1 MIGYDISLI
10 PEISDRYT
18 ALCHRLA
25 PTQRNTL
32 HIESSSNVDNN
43 SSSTSTAAS
52 NITMVSAETTFD
64 TAAGTTVDEP
74 MAVDEATN
82 DPMTSNDRHTTTA
95 ETPDTITNSGTFSS
109 MEEQSHPIDNESR
122 SSEGS
127 NVMPSQS
134 SSAASDRLQTSF
146 LNPGF
151 ERDSDSHDGSSTE
164 IPAQPYQMLI
174 PGEIHIQ
181 QTHLHQAPYQ
191 QPVNSTGPTLH
202 TLIPQ
207 PNTGG
212 TRDRN
217 ELGII
222 SGMSAVPTSPHVE
235 NIEMQQ
241 AQVNNEQNSEGP
253 ANVILVQLPNP
264 NQPAVEDVNTP
275 LQTIRQIS
283 APVRGYTEQDPT
295 QTGTEGGGEQSEQRV
310 DTVTP
315 GPALTA
321 RTISGRGNKYRA
333 TR

>member
-25 PTQRNTL
+25 PTQSNTL
-32 HIESSSNVDNN
+32 HIESSSNVDGN

-74 MAVDEATN
+74 MVVVEATN
-82 DPMTSNDRHTTTA
+82 DLITSNDRHRTTA
-95 ETPDTITNSGTFSS
+95 ETPDTITDSGTNNS
-109 MEEQSHPIDNESR
+109 MEEQSRPIDNESR
-122 SSEGS
+122 SSDGT

-134 SSAASDRLQTSF
+134 SSAASDRLQTSY

-151 ERDSDSHDGSSTE
+151 ERDSDSHDGSSSE
-164 IPAQPYQMLI
+164 IPAQPYQMLM

-191 QPVNSTGPTLH
+191 KLGISTGPTLH
-202 TLIPQ
+202 TLTPQ

-222 SGMSAVPTSPHVE
+222 SGMSGVPTSPHVE

-295 QTGTEGGGEQSEQRV
+295 QAGPEGGGVQSEQRV

-315 GPALTA
+315 VPALTT
-321 RTISGRGNKYRA
+321 RTISGRGDKYKA
-333 TR
+333 TH

>member
-64 TAAGTTVDEP
+64 TAARTTVDES
-74 MAVDEATN
+74 MALDEATN
-82 DPMTSNDRHTTTA
+82 DPMTSNDRHRTTA
-95 ETPDTITNSGTFSS
+95 ETPDTITNSGTSNS

-202 TLIPQ
+202 TLTPQ

-235 NIEMQQ
+235 NIELQQ
-241 AQVNNEQNSEGP
+241 AQVNTQQNSDEP
-253 ANVILVQLPNP
+253 TNVMVIQLPNP
-264 NQPAVEDVNTP
+264 HQPLIEDVNTP

-283 APVRGYTEQDPT
+283 APVRGYSQQDPA
-295 QTGTEGGGEQSEQRV
+295 QAGPEGGGVQSEQRV
-310 DTVTP
+310 DTVSL
-315 GPALTA
+315 GPALTPI
-321 RTISGRGNKYRA
+321 TFGERGIN
-333 TR
+333 

>member
-64 TAAGTTVDEP
+64 TAARTTVDES
-74 MAVDEATN
+74 MALDEATN
-82 DPMTSNDRHTTTA
+82 DPMTSNDRHRNTA
-95 ETPDTITNSGTFSS
+95 ETPDTITISGTSNS

-191 QPVNSTGPTLH
+191 QLGTSTGPTLH
-202 TLIPQ
+202 TLTPQ

-241 AQVNNEQNSEGP
+241 AQVNNEQTSEGP

-264 NQPAVEDVNTP
+264 YQPLIEDVNTP
-275 LQTIRQIS
+275 LQTTRQIS
-283 APVRGYTEQDPT
+283 APVRGYTAQDPT
-295 QTGTEGGGEQSEQRV
+295 QAGPEGGGVQSEQRV
-310 DTVTP
+310 DTVSL
-315 GPALTA
+315 GPALTPI
-321 RTISGRGNKYRA
+321 TFGERGIN
-333 TR
+333 